1 MRPCYAAGAGLVR
14 VPDSGGRVAKLLTI
28 ETGFTCNSRCHYC
41 TQLDYRVL
49 PQSDAL
55 DLSGEQ
61 IRHRIEWAAKE
72 GYDQIGFSGGEP
84 TIRPDFLDL
93 LKLARSFDFERIG
106 VTTNGRMFAYPG
118 FAERALRAGLD
129 SYTFSIHGHVP
140 EVHDRIT
147 HAPGSLEQAL
157 AGLRNLNSA
166 AERLGIR
173 LHRMNNQILLPEN
186 THHLKDIVA
195 LLAPLGV
202 RLFMVQPFIAQR
214 SNVDDLGRFF
224 VPYDAIV
231 AAVEAAVPE
240 LARWGAR
247 VKPYNVPNCL
257 LWRFGKEHV
266 EPQFYGITVFREFE
280 DEKAGEFK
288 PFKARQW
295 YRIEDCRTCKE
306 VCPGFRIEQYP
317 QAKMAAEVAVA
328 ATQFDGE
335 GDARRGLVFGAT
347 ELFDVATLRDTVRA
361 LHASHGP
368 VQWMTALCEK
378 TPRAA
383 LADAAVELAEAGALE
398 AAVLVVQPMDQRF
411 LAQRVLEKGNLEELR
426 EGLYHLAE
434 RREHGHRLPRL
445 RLLINIGDAVRLL
458 DDPLVAPQWPLLV
471 KALRRAAGDAEAD
484 LLVAVPNFPRGQAPP
499 DMERQGAANRALAV
513 RLAAMAADVGLQP
526 RLVTL
531 GDRRGLDPA
540 RAAAMAVVEAQLGE
554 SLPVEDW
561 SQRLFRHPLAAADM
575 DFVSWMPPWLFERW
589 DLSKQ
594 ELPAGVVAEPAP
606 GDANDGGGVRRRS
619 VAVLGGRAAL
629 RVGSR

>member
-1 MRPCYAAGAGLVR
+1 MAGRDL
-14 VPDSGGRVAKLLTI
+14 SKLLTI

-41 TQLDYRVL
+41 TQLDYRAL

-118 FAERALRAGLD
+118 FAEKALRAGLD

-157 AGLRNLNSA
+157 AGLRNLNA
-166 AERLGIR
+166 GADKLGIR

-224 VPYDAIV
+224 VPYDDIV

-240 LARWGAR
+240 LARWNAR

-280 DEKAGEFK
+280 EEKAGEFK

-295 YRIEDCRTCKE
+295 YRIEDCKTCKE

-317 QAKMAAEVAVA
+317 QAKMAAEVASA
-328 ATQFDGE
+328 AAQFAGS
-335 GDARRGLVFGAT
+335 GTTGRGLVLGAT
-347 ELFDVATLRDTVRA
+347 ELFDAATLRNAVLT
-361 LHASHGP
+361 LHAAHGP

-378 TPRAA
+378 TPRPA
-383 LADAAVELAEAGALE
+383 LADAAVDLAESGALQ

-434 RREHGHRLPRL
+434 RRERGRRLPYL
-445 RLLINIGDAVRLL
+445 RLLLNIGDAVRLL
-458 DDPLVAPQWPLLV
+458 DDPLVAPQWPLLL
-471 KALRRAAGDAEAD
+471 KALRRATGDKMAD
-484 LLVAVPNFPRGQAPP
+484 VLFAVPNFPRGQTPP
-499 DMERQGAANRALAV
+499 DMERQATANRALGR
-513 RLAAMAADVGLQP
+513 RLVAMAADAGLAAH
-526 RLVTL
+526 LATL

-540 RAAAMAVVEAQLGE
+540 RAAAMAIVEAQLADD
-554 SLPVEDW
+554 LPVEDW
-561 SQRLFRHPLAAADM
+561 SQRLFRHPLAAAEM

-589 DLSKQ
+589 DLSQ
-594 ELPAGVVAEPAP
+594 QALPAGVAAEPAP
-606 GDANDGGGVRRRS
+606 GDAAAGQPNAAGTGDGGVRRRS
-619 VAVLGGRAAL
+619 VATLGAQVGM
-629 RVGSR
+629 RVRTPS